1 MVSATGPQE
10 APGHPWKSGRK
21 MRYQINLHPQAR
33 ISGAH
38 QPSTLSKVQCKKSQ
52 WRRKIQ
58 INGPELFIVLKL
70 KFNPFNQKRMK
81 EFEPSSNSHELKP
94 LRRRRS
100 ELEINHMG
108 VTMNG

>member
-1 MVSATGPQE
+1 M
-10 APGHPWKSGRK
+10 
-21 MRYQINLHPQAR
+21 QINDPR
-33 ISGAH
+33 
-38 QPSTLSKVQCKKSQ
+38 
-52 WRRKIQ
+52 
-58 INGPELFIVLKL
+58 LFIALKL

-81 EFEPSSNSHELKP
+81 KFELSSNSHELKP